1 MALGRPVSLTS
12 NIASKT
18 ISVTATASQT
28 LFTVTGGYNINELG
42 VFRNGIRLV
51 DGRDYLA
58 RDGSSVT
65 LLSAASGG
73 DIIEFHIFDVFSVAE
88 AIKPNE
94 SSQTINGDLAINGNL
109 NVTGIITA
117 SDIVGVSTLFTGAI
131 GIQSAGTVIGAGI
144 TQLNFIGSGNTF
156 AVSGTTVDISIS
168 GGSGGGLGK
177 AVGDQNAVFSYIEQ
191 YGEIDETITLDTSNS
206 GVNTSIIVTVNPI
219 LAINDSNTVTVG
231 AGKSLV
237 VDILQIGDLFE
248 Q

>member
-1 MALGRPVSLTS
+1 MAIT
-12 NIASKT
+12 
-18 ISVTATASQT
+18 
-28 LFTVTGGYNINELG
+28 
-42 VFRNGIRLV
+42 
-51 DGRDYLA
+51 
-58 RDGSSVT
+58 
-65 LLSAASGG
+65 
-73 DIIEFHIFDVFSVAE
+73 
-88 AIKPNE
+88 
-94 SSQTINGDLAINGNL
+94 GNL

-156 AVSGTTVDISIS
+156 AVSGSTVDISIS
-168 GGSGGGLGK
+168 GGSGGGLGV
-177 AVGDQNAVFSYIEQ
+177 VGDQNGVFSYIEQ
-191 YGEIDETITLDTSNS
+191 YGEVDETITLDTSNS